1 MKVIRIV
8 YSIEIPHETLDK
20 ICKKTRLTRRFVT
33 DELKEMAETAGKN
46 RAYEFIKLQSNK

>member
-8 YSIEIPHETLDK
+8 YSIEIPHEILDK

-33 DELKEMAETAGKN
+33 DELKGMAETAGKN